1 MGVGEIDSGGF
12 ALGEGSWR
20 LEDRQQVTQ
29 GEGSQE
35 QQPGKVPLHPPGISP
50 FFYSGD
56 SLSQPPPAH
65 MGIPSY
71 PLDPKPGMARAPV
84 YPFTPVSSHCA
95 YPPLG
100 APDLPPWNSPALYP
114 STSGAFRSA
123 YSGLPSSLHRF
134 SPGLLPHSLPPHLL
148 HPEYLKHNGDNRHN
162 ADVKPV
168 ISAPPPGSGSK
179 QQQTNVSDAARL
191 CRAEKKKCHIKKPLN
206 AFMLYMKEM
215 RAKVVAECTL
225 KESAAIN
232 QILGRRWS
240 ALPKEEQAVFYEK
253 ARIEKEKWHAL
264 NRDEQSKYY
273 EMARKERQLH
283 MQMYPGWSA
292 RDNYAQ
298 SKKKKRK
305 RDKVDG
311 AQMKKCRARY
321 GLEQQDQWCKPC
333 RRKKKCIRYME
344 DGEGGGEDGDGDGED
359 ATDDEDGMDSSGNGD
374 DAQTPNSGSTDDQAA
389 TNSPS
394 VSMSSLAS
402 PGYSVTS
409 LLSPSPMA
417 PSPKTPGGV
426 MVNGVGDAAAAAAAA
441 PVTSAGSG
449 GSSVPSPAFQQPRTP
464 VGANPRDVNNPL
476 SVGQLTNSSPRPCQ
490 PLGGPAGAPRTGQP
504 PAASCVSV
512 T

>member
-1 MGVGEIDSGGF
+1 MPHGDEQGSTDEVKVFKHEEDDEDNLGAEDLNVEDGLTEDKSSLITESETKATDAGSNRENEGGSAFGPLGGRPYEPLAERHPFSYPYSLYSSYSGSLSMVSTVVSDANAADAGMVSRKP
-12 ALGEGSWR
+12 G
-20 LEDRQQVTQ
+20 
-29 GEGSQE
+29 
-35 QQPGKVPLHPPGISP
+35 QPGKVPLHPPGISP

-179 QQQTNVSDAARL
+179 QQQNNGQEP
-191 CRAEKKKCHIKKPLN
+191 EKKKCHIKKPLN

-232 QILGRRWS
+232 QILGRR
-240 ALPKEEQAVFYEK
+240 
-253 ARIEKEKWHAL
+253 
-264 NRDEQSKYY
+264 
-273 EMARKERQLH
+273 
-283 MQMYPGWSA
+283 
-292 RDNYAQ
+292 
-298 SKKKKRK
+298 
-305 RDKVDG
+305 
-311 AQMKKCRARY
+311 
-321 GLEQQDQWCKPC
+321 
-333 RRKKKCIRYME
+333 
-344 DGEGGGEDGDGDGED
+344 
-359 ATDDEDGMDSSGNGD
+359 
-374 DAQTPNSGSTDDQAA
+374 
-389 TNSPS
+389 
-394 VSMSSLAS
+394 
-402 PGYSVTS
+402 
-409 LLSPSPMA
+409 
-417 PSPKTPGGV
+417 
-426 MVNGVGDAAAAAAAA
+426 
-441 PVTSAGSG
+441 
-449 GSSVPSPAFQQPRTP
+449 
-464 VGANPRDVNNPL
+464 
-476 SVGQLTNSSPRPCQ
+476 
-490 PLGGPAGAPRTGQP
+490 
-504 PAASCVSV
+504 
-512 T
+512 